1 LIFGFTKIIIRLLR
15 ISQRYYK
22 DFGMATEKTYED
34 ERIINSNALLTPGQR
49 SVYQLLLNYIS
60 GNSLKEGDKL
70 PSFKALA
77 DELGVSLKILQ
88 KVISI
93 MSMDGVL
100 QTAPYVGTFVSNGKK
115 NAGPPEGPAESP
127 AKNNAADGR
136 RQRRMVALILPWNT
150 PELMDR
156 MQVMFQDAGI
166 GLLTLFT
173 PMPDPATNK
182 MQLLAACSH
191 QVDGIIWFSSQESC
205 DQSVFDL
212 LARVRASGVHVLTV
226 DIDTPRSCRSCDF
239 CFDFHT
245 AFRELAAHLKEQG
258 YRRTACVSIHKTPGE
273 RERLFV
279 STALEAGLADG
290 GRIFRGGGLS
300 EGSLLAAVEKFREP
314 TALFCDNDFVAIET
328 LNCLR
333 LRRQI
338 PGEIGVVSLGDLLL
352 GGKYR
357 IGELVSPSV
366 TALRFHHPLLVENV
380 VVRMIADINLGSEE
394 TPDGSV
400 ACLPLRLVSRESTRR
415 LKWQRENAEPRNKP
429 LSADETVSA
438 GNPSQPQY

>member
-1 LIFGFTKIIIRLLR
+1 
-15 ISQRYYK
+15 
-22 DFGMATEKTYED
+22 
-34 ERIINSNALLTPGQR
+34 
-49 SVYQLLLNYIS
+49 
-60 GNSLKEGDKL
+60 
-70 PSFKALA
+70 
-77 DELGVSLKILQ
+77 
-88 KVISI
+88 

-115 NAGPPEGPAESP
+115 FSGTPDTPAESP
-127 AKNNAADGR
+127 IKNNAAESK

-156 MQVMFQDAGI
+156 MQIMFQDAGI

-191 QVDGIIWFSSQESC
+191 QVDGIIWFSSRESC

-226 DIDTPRSCRSCDF
+226 DIDTPRSSRSCDF
-239 CFDFHT
+239 HFDFKT
-245 AFRELAAHLKEQG
+245 AFKELAGHLRERG
-258 YRRTACVSIHKTPGE
+258 YTGTACVALHKTPGG
-273 RERLFV
+273 REKLFV
-279 STALEAGLADG
+279 SQALEAGLTDC

-300 EGSLLAAVEKFREP
+300 DGSLLAAAEKFRKP

-328 LNCLR
+328 LNSLR
-333 LRRQI
+333 GRRQI
-338 PGEIGVVSLGDLLL
+338 PDEIGVVSLGDLLL

-366 TALRFHHPLLVENV
+366 TALRYHHPLLVENV
-380 VVRMIADINLGSEE
+380 VVRMIADINLGAEE
-394 TPDGSV
+394 PPSGPD
-400 ACLPLRLVSRESTRR
+400 ACLPIQLVIRESTRR
-415 LKWQRENAEPRNKP
+415 
-429 LSADETVSA
+429 TI
-438 GNPSQPQY
+438 